1 MKWPDLI
8 GGPVIIGPLPSVS
21 AAPSPPA
28 RQPCPAWLSRPLP
41 LQASARRPPTRDGR
55 RDCGSVIAAVVVWA
69 ITHRPAEF
77 HDAPLRHEV
86 EALEDGAGCSSR
98 TAELDGAHRCRSK
111 SQGKQT
117 IV

>member
-55 RDCGSVIAAVVVWA
+55 RDCGQVIASVVVWA
-69 ITHRPAEF
+69 INVRAAELHAAPRRPEA
-77 HDAPLRHEV
+77 
-86 EALEDGAGCSSR
+86 EALQEGTVFPSR
-98 TAELDGAHRCRSK
+98 SAHPTDHHPRPR
-111 SQGKQT
+111 
-117 IV
+117 

>member
-1 MKWPDLI
+1 MSTPTWTVTGSRTTTWSAANLPTMKWPDLI

-55 RDCGSVIAAVVVWA
+55 RDCGQVLASAVVWA
-69 ITHRPAEF
+69 INVPAAEI
-77 HDAPLRHEV
+77 HATPRRHEV
-86 EALEDGAGCSSR
+86 NSDE
-98 TAELDGAHRCRSK
+98 
-111 SQGKQT
+111 Q
-117 IV
+117 